1 MIRAMK
7 LATGIFALILAT
19 GLSPAQALQNGTP
32 VAVEAQS
39 VMLPGD
45 AGEALLWGGGP
56 RAVLLAHGAAY
67 DAASWTEQAEV
78 MQEAGFTVLSLES
91 ISSETVA
98 AGIEWLQAEQDANG
112 VVVIGASA
120 GGGGALSALA
130 EEPDGVEGLILLGAT
145 GETEGLGEYPK
156 LFIAS
161 EGEGMAERLEEMVA
175 NAPGDANRVEIIPG
189 DAHAQA
195 TFDNP
200 EGEQLLG
207 VILTFLEEDAS
218 WPDADGTPVAS
229 PTD

>member
-45 AGEALLWGGGP
+45 AGEALLWEGGP

-120 GGGGALSALA
+120 GGGGALS
-130 EEPDGVEGLILLGAT
+130 
-145 GETEGLGEYPK
+145 
-156 LFIAS
+156 
-161 EGEGMAERLEEMVA
+161 
-175 NAPGDANRVEIIPG
+175 
-189 DAHAQA
+189 
-195 TFDNP
+195 
-200 EGEQLLG
+200 
-207 VILTFLEEDAS
+207 
-218 WPDADGTPVAS
+218 
-229 PTD
+229 